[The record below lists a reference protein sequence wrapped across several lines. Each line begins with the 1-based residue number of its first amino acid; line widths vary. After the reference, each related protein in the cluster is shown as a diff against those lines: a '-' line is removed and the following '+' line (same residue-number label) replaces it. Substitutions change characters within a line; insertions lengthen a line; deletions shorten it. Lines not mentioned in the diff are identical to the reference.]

1 MDIKEYMQGLGQQAR
16 KAGREISRTESGKK
30 NLALLKIAE
39 AIENNHELLIT
50 ENRKDLDAGK
60 QNGLDAALLDR
71 LALTPSR
78 HSGDG

>member
-1 MDIKEYMQGLGQQAR
+1 VDIKKYMQGLGLNAR

-39 AIENNHELLIT
+39 AIENSHELLIT

-60 QNGLDAALLDR
+60 QNGLDAALLTDW
-71 LALTPSR
+71 L
-78 HSGDG
+78 